1 MFTLRRELTRRQRAR
16 RYFIALV
23 LPAVVLLYLVWGP
36 RLYAVTSG
44 DGYHYEAVTAWG
56 AFPYFEMS
64 ELGSVGT
71 SGTPVPQTRGERF
84 TWQGIP
90 KCLAIT
96 LILEGLLLGL
106 HRAVVAAGRLRGRC
120 DECGY
125 DLRGLSS
132 SRCPECGH
140 PFEPGDSKPVRESP
154 ADAEQAV
161 VQVMRWEGQRRRLIW
176 TSDQRC
182 R

>member
-23 LPAVVLLYLVWGP
+23 LPAVVLLFLIWGP
-36 RLYAVTSG
+36 RRYAASDDGQLYV
-44 DGYHYEAVTAWG
+44 AVTAWG

-64 ELGSVGT
+64 EAGAVGT
-71 SGTPVPQTRGERF
+71 GGTPVPQTRGERF
-84 TWQGIP
+84 VWQGIP

-96 LILEGLLLGL
+96 LILEGLLLAL
-106 HRAVVAAGRLRGRC
+106 HRAIVAAGRLRGRC

-132 SRCPECGH
+132 IRCPECGH
-140 PFEPGDSKPVRESP
+140 PFEPGDSKPLREPP
-154 ADAEQAV
+154 ADAEQAMAQIV
-161 VQVMRWEGQRRRLIW
+161 RWEGQRRRLIW